1 MAVFENHAGLTITN
15 SKLQLVEIVR
25 KNDRFELE
33 SLDEAYFN
41 ETLNFNTDKVTK
53 ISSLIQAA
61 INELLL
67 KKTLTA
73 KHISFTLPFE
83 LLYSM
88 QIPYESTLLHNDL
101 IEEFRWE
108 LSLLYPFLNVR
119 DLVIQ
124 FLEIDKSEYSNVNTA
139 LILATQRKYLK
150 MLNEI
155 CINNKFKLKFVDN
168 VHIASEKSL
177 SINNNFNDKN
187 LTLSVYF
194 NSKNLS
200 VLFALHGKLIYYK
213 LIPINSVR
221 EISDHLKNELNH
233 NNALKI
239 NPGVVDCAFISGDE
253 ITPQIVDSLS
263 EDSGIKFTQFNPFDR
278 IIPNNNLFN
287 NNFYKTKF
295 NLFSPS
301 AGIAYRLT

>member
-1 MAVFENHAGLTITN
+1 MTGFENHAGFTITD
-15 SKLQLVEIVR
+15 SKLQVVEVIY
-25 KNDRFELE
+25 NDSQFILE
-33 SLDEAYFN
+33 NVDEAYFN
-41 ETLNFNTDKVTK
+41 EQINFERDKETK
-53 ISSLIQAA
+53 ISALLQGAFDEIQ
-61 INELLL
+61 IKKLL
-67 KKTLTA
+67 KSTSV
-73 KHISFTLPFE
+73 SFTLPFD
-83 LLYSM
+83 LFYIM
-88 QIPYESTLLHNDL
+88 QIPFDNTLLHQDL

-108 LSLLYPFLNVR
+108 LSLLYPFLNLR

-221 EISDHLKNELNH
+221 EISDHFK
-233 NNALKI
+233 K
-239 NPGVVDCAFISGDE
+239 
-253 ITPQIVDSLS
+253 
-263 EDSGIKFTQFNPFDR
+263 
-278 IIPNNNLFN
+278 
-287 NNFYKTKF
+287 
-295 NLFSPS
+295 
-301 AGIAYRLT
+301 